1 MLDYPNYWGVAGYPI
16 SHSLTPRLFE
26 ILGDFL
32 GSGSVKTV
40 FLEAGDADE
49 FFQRAEKLEGELWIS
64 CTSPLKHSVWK
75 RLGCESE
82 EEIQAVNQLVRMDGE
97 WSVSNSDG
105 RGFIMACR
113 HIGVEPGGSILRI
126 RGGGSTA
133 RSIAYSW
140 SKEGGQIIPVRGRR
154 ALTGG
159 PWDVSIVDD
168 SLEAHLSVD
177 LDATAGGGESEKLD
191 SEKQVSISYGE
202 NWKIDDFAVI
212 MVAAQHLEA
221 WKKLFSPKKIDQ
233 LPSLVELLELLDES
247 YQSS

>member
-32 GSGSVKTV
+32 GYGSVKTV

-154 ALTGG
+154 ALAGG

-168 SLEAHLSVD
+168 SLKADLSVD
-177 LDATAGGGESEKLD
+177 LDVEAGGGGSFPLPAGR
-191 SEKQVSISYGE
+191 QVSISYDE
-202 NWKIDDFAVI
+202 DWKIDDFAVI

-221 WKKLFSPKKIDQ
+221 WKKLFSPNKIEK
-233 LPSLVELLELLDES
+233 LPSLVELLELLEERR
-247 YQSS
+247 

>member
-32 GSGSVKTV
+32 GYGSVKTV

-97 WSVSNSDG
+97 WSVCNSDG
-105 RGFIMACR
+105 
-113 HIGVEPGGSILRI
+113 
-126 RGGGSTA
+126 
-133 RSIAYSW
+133 
-140 SKEGGQIIPVRGRR
+140 
-154 ALTGG
+154 
-159 PWDVSIVDD
+159 
-168 SLEAHLSVD
+168 
-177 LDATAGGGESEKLD
+177 
-191 SEKQVSISYGE
+191 
-202 NWKIDDFAVI
+202 
-212 MVAAQHLEA
+212 
-221 WKKLFSPKKIDQ
+221 
-233 LPSLVELLELLDES
+233 
-247 YQSS
+247 

>member
-32 GSGSVKTV
+32 GYGSVKTV

-126 RGGGSTA
+126 RGGGA
-133 RSIAYSW
+133 FPLPA
-140 SKEGGQIIPVRGRR
+140 GR
-154 ALTGG
+154 
-159 PWDVSIVDD
+159 
-168 SLEAHLSVD
+168 
-177 LDATAGGGESEKLD
+177 
-191 SEKQVSISYGE
+191 QVSISYDE
-202 NWKIDDFAVI
+202 DWKIDDFAVI

-221 WKKLFSPKKIDQ
+221 WKKFFSPNKIEK
-233 LPSLVELLELLDES
+233 LPSLIELLELLEERH
-247 YQSS
+247 

>member
-32 GSGSVKTV
+32 GSGNVKNV

-64 CTSPLKHSVWK
+64 CTSPLKNSVWK

-82 EEIQAVNQLVRMDGE
+82 EETQAVNQLVRMDGE

-113 HIGVEPGGSILRI
+113 HIGVEPSGSILRI

-168 SLEAHLSVD
+168 SLEADLSVD
-177 LDATAGGGESEKLD
+177 LDVEAGGEESFPLPAGR
-191 SEKQVSISYGE
+191 QVSISYGE
-202 NWKIDDFAVI
+202 DWKVGDFAMT
-212 MVAAQHLEA
+212 MVVAQHLEA
-221 WKKLFSPKKIDQ
+221 WRSLIAPEMSAN
-233 LPSLVELLELLDES
+233 LPTLSEVLAILCET
-247 YQSS
+247 